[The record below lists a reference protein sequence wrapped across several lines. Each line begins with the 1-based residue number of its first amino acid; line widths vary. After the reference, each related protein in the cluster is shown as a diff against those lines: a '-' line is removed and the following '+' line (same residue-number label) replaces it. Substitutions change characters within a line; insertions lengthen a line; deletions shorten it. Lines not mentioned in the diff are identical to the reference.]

1 MRGRPVGD
9 KALYR
14 SFREFIENEF
24 DLYRQPL
31 PTFYSGRHTFAIE
44 AARAGMKPRDL
55 QARMGHSDIRTT
67 MKYIEAVR
75 AEESTIEEDLP
86 Y

>member
-1 MRGRPVGD
+1 
-9 KALYR
+9 
-14 SFREFIENEF
+14 
-24 DLYRQPL
+24 
-31 PTFYSGRHTFAIE
+31 
-44 AARAGMKPRDL
+44 MKVRDL

-67 MKYIEAVR
+67 MKYVEAVR

>member
-1 MRGRPVGD
+1 MKEKIRHFIDEFVQNEAD
-9 KALYR
+9 L
-14 SFREFIENEF
+14 FR
-24 DLYRQPL
+24 LPL
-31 PTFYSGRHTFAIE
+31 PTFYSGRHTYATE
-44 AARAGMKPRDL
+44 NARAGMKIRDL

-67 MKYIEAVR
+67 MKYVEAVR